1 MALQGSLG
9 QLGLAD
15 LLQTGLAGGA
25 GGHLHLSCGAQRA
38 VLYVSDEGLRLLE
51 PDVLDPDDVLR
62 AFIDTG
68 VLTEATIQ
76 EQGRAA
82 QQGGLELLDALLL
95 AESLKEADLF
105 EILASVA
112 EDTILDL
119 LTWEHGT
126 FRFDEGMLDSSRIGL
141 VGRIVVDSGGVLLR
155 AAQRVDERSA
165 IARDLGLH
173 ATLFMQTGQ
182 PAPEPEDEE
191 DYSLPVLAAL
201 DGVAVVDEIAL
212 QLGLG
217 RFDVL
222 KASHA
227 LLNAGAARKATA
239 EELAYQAEQRLGLG
253 QLRAARMLCLQWNE
267 GQPAEPA
274 PLQMLIEVAS
284 RRGNLGEELAAGS
297 ALGTL
302 LLQQQRPAEA
312 LQIFQQ
318 ALSKTRFHEDL
329 LQGLRLAAQATG
341 DNGAFTDATTR
352 LAESAL
358 EAGDGH
364 RAAHLADELVRADPD
379 NVRGFLLHGRAA
391 VRLGN
396 KEMFVE
402 TAEQVAQS
410 ISGRSLTHREREMS
424 VFFHDTLERL
434 APERGDLVQQ
444 FRGGTQQRT
453 RRSPHVKQRKVALI
467 GALLV
472 LVASAGFL
480 LWPKSPSAMLAEAQ
494 AALQSGDSHTA
505 TMLIAKLIEE
515 HPESTEAEAAF
526 RLRTSM
532 LAPPPSTS
540 RPNPTAPTADQ
551 KRAVEAHLKSLLAAL
566 EGLPAKEARGKIA
579 TDLAWFESHED
590 KRTRQRLA
598 TTVGPALMPVVRRIE
613 RQARE
618 RRDLIGRAR
627 MVAHRE
633 GRNADALR
641 QYLAEVETAQDPTIL
656 GELERTRSLLE
667 RMLALQATDSLAT
680 ALDGLDSAIKTVKA
694 PTGEIERDL
703 DEVRLL
709 LAGLDLDAAQQR
721 CNQEAAALLTEGKLD
736 EADAIHATLEELIK
750 RIDGTD
756 ELAPLREEIDRRR
769 LRAYVE
775 TRRGRIASIKEQI
788 ASALALEKRGEF
800 DAAADMYGALVRE
813 HWQIRLENVF
823 TVPLRVASIP
833 SGARITINGKR
844 IGRTP
849 CMVRYRWGSRTL
861 LRLDA
866 PGYKTLVHVMEKR
879 GEKPATKLTLALE
892 PSYEWRK
899 ATASGLRLNP
909 VRIGADILTYDRNG
923 RFTRHSATD
932 GSVRWARHHKTLEG
946 IRTAPVLADDYIYA
960 TFVDGRVMAM
970 HPADGQVAHEQ
981 TAGRPVG
988 EMAAYGNVAA
998 VASQRGKLYLLQRG
1012 KIVREASLGVAPT
1025 AGVLA
1030 AHGFFWVGGAS
1041 GELIRVNA
1049 RTQEV
1054 KRIRLEGT
1062 RAAIRGIGK
1071 GPTGVHVAT
1080 SDGRLY
1086 AVTSEGA
1093 QLWMQRGLGDVLGA
1107 PAYCR
1112 GHVAVVGRRGRVYIF
1127 EQKDGTPAGTEDLG
1141 GLTNV
1146 PLISVGSCFLASR
1159 SNGRLWAWDVET
1171 RLVRIDTMTEG
1182 GVHSAVS
1189 VGNGRFVVSVP
1200 GKWIMSFRLP
1210 PVPPQAS
1217 DDDAE
1222 AGK

>member
-51 PDVLDPDDVLR
+51 PDVLDPNDVLR

-68 VLTEATIQ
+68 VLDDATIQ
-76 EQGRAA
+76 AQGRSA

-95 AESLKEADLF
+95 ADALKEADLF

-126 FRFDEGMLDSSRIGL
+126 FRFDEGMLDNSRIGL

-173 ATLFMQTGQ
+173 ATLFMQTGV
-182 PAPEPEDEE
+182 PAPEPEEEE

-227 LLNAGAARKATA
+227 LLQAGAARMATP

-267 GQPAEPA
+267 GQPTEPA
-274 PLQMLIEVAS
+274 PLQMLIEVSS

-297 ALGTL
+297 ELGTL
-302 LLQQQRPAEA
+302 FLQQQRPGDA

-352 LAESAL
+352 LAEAAL

-364 RAAHLADELVRADPD
+364 RAAHLADELVRADPE
-379 NVRGFLLHGRAA
+379 NVRGFLLRGRAA

-410 ISGRSLTHREREMS
+410 ISGRALTHRERELS

-434 APERGDLVQQ
+434 APERGDLAQQ

-453 RRSPHVKQRKVALI
+453 RRSPHAKHRRVTLV

-480 LWPKSPSAMLAEAQ
+480 LWPASASSMLAEAQ
-494 AALQSGDSHTA
+494 AALQKGDSHAA
-505 TMLIAKLIEE
+505 TMIIAKLIEE
-515 HPESTEAEAAF
+515 YPESTEAETAF
-526 RLRTSM
+526 RMRTSM
-532 LAPPPSTS
+532 LTPTPTTS
-540 RPNPTAPTADQ
+540 QPVATAPSVNQ
-551 KRAVEAHLKSLLAAL
+551 KQELETHLKGLLGAL
-566 EGLPAKEARGKIA
+566 EGLPSKEARDLIA
-579 TDLAWFESHED
+579 SNLAWFEANED
-590 KRTRQRLA
+590 KRARQRLS
-598 TTVGPALMPVVRRIE
+598 TTVGPALIPVVRRIE

-618 RRDLIGRAR
+618 RRDLIARAR

-641 QYLAEVETAQDPTIL
+641 SYLAEVEAAQDPTVAT
-656 GELERTRSLLE
+656 ELERTRSLLE
-667 RMLALQATDSLAT
+667 RMLAMQSTDSLST
-680 ALDGLDSAIKTVKA
+680 ALSGLDTAIKTVTA

-736 EADAIHATLEELIK
+736 EADAIHAALEELIK

-756 ELAPLREEIDRRR
+756 ELEPLREEIDRRR
-769 LRAYVE
+769 LRAYVS
-775 TRRGRIASIKEQI
+775 TRRSRISSIKEQI
-788 ASALALEKRGEF
+788 ASAQALEARGEF

-833 SGARITINGKR
+833 AGARVTINGQL
-844 IGRTP
+844 IGRSP

-879 GEKPATKLTLALE
+879 GDRPETKLTLALE
-892 PSYEWRK
+892 PSYEWRQ

-909 VRIGADILTYDRNG
+909 LRIGTDVMTYDRNG
-923 RFTRHSATD
+923 RFTRYSATD

-946 IRTAPVLADDYIYA
+946 IRTAPVLADEYIYA

-970 HPADGQVAHEQ
+970 HPADGQVAHEAS
-981 TAGRPVG
+981 AGRPVG

-998 VASQRGKLYLLQRG
+998 VASQRGKLFLLQRG
-1012 KIVREASLGVAPT
+1012 KVVRQVELGIAPT
-1025 AGVLA
+1025 AGVLS

-1041 GELIRVNA
+1041 GEVLRVDA
-1049 RTQEV
+1049 RTQV
-1054 KRIRLEGT
+1054 LQRMSLEGT
-1062 RAAIRGIGK
+1062 RAAIRGIGI
-1071 GPTGVHVAT
+1071 GPAGVHVTT

-1086 AVTSEGA
+1086 ALDVEGR
-1093 QLWMQRGLGDVLGA
+1093 QLWMQRGLGDILGA

-1112 GHVAVVGRRGRVYIF
+1112 GHVAVVGRRGRVYMF

-1182 GVHSAVS
+1182 GVHSAVALGS
-1189 VGNGRFVVSVP
+1189 GRFVVSVP
-1200 GKWIMSFRLP
+1200 GKWIMSYRLP
-1210 PVPPQAS
+1210 PVPPQ
-1217 DDDAE
+1217 DGEGNAE
-1222 AGK
+1222 SPK